1 MLFDAGAIAIA
12 AKRSRLWGVPEAGAV
27 PSTPFVLAVQ
37 VLVLVFFISGL
48 LFFIY
53 LLFLGI
59 VPFERAKQWMH
70 HATLQLLSKLTKEE
84 KVVIN

>member
-53 LLFLGI
+53 LLFRRRGGDYFL
-59 VPFERAKQWMH
+59 PKLF
-70 HATLQLLSKLTKEE
+70 TL
-84 KVVIN
+84 

>member
-53 LLFLGI
+53 LLF
-59 VPFERAKQWMH
+59 
-70 HATLQLLSKLTKEE
+70 
-84 KVVIN
+84 

>member
-53 LLFLGI
+53 LLFLRSPSEMP
-59 VPFERAKQWMH
+59 VNENEK
-70 HATLQLLSKLTKEE
+70 KKKKTKEE
-84 KVVIN
+84 NDT

>member
-53 LLFLGI
+53 LLFLQRLCLPLFVG
-59 VPFERAKQWMH
+59 FLRAWIPRY
-70 HATLQLLSKLTKEE
+70 QLEHY
-84 KVVIN
+84 

>member
-1 MLFDAGAIAIA
+1 MTFAGRNWRPIAIA

-53 LLFLGI
+53 LLFVVLYRRRTEFRETKLAWQI
-59 VPFERAKQWMH
+59 LVHPLS
-70 HATLQLLSKLTKEE
+70 TLLH
-84 KVVIN
+84 